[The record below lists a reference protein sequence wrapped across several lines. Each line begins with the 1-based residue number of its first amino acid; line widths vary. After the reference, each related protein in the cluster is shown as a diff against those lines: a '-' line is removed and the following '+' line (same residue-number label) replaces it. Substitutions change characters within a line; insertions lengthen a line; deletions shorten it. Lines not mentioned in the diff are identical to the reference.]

1 MIGKM
6 IGALVGGKLAQQ
18 SKTLGGP
25 AGAAIGVAVP
35 IVLRRMS
42 LPAMAALGVGGYFV
56 KKYMDKQDKSANRE
70 TLTPAEPVAAP
81 VTQLEQAPPKL
92 TAV

>member
-6 IGALVGGKLAQQ
+6 IGALVGGKLAQK

-25 AGAAIGVAVP
+25 AGAAIGVAAP
-35 IVLRRMS
+35 MILRRLS
-42 LPAMAALGVGGYFV
+42 LPAMVAMGVGGYFV
-56 KKYMDKQDKSANRE
+56 KKYIDKNDGQATRE
-70 TLTPAEPVAAP
+70 ILTPAEPVTAPEP
-81 VTQLEQAPPKL
+81 VTPKL